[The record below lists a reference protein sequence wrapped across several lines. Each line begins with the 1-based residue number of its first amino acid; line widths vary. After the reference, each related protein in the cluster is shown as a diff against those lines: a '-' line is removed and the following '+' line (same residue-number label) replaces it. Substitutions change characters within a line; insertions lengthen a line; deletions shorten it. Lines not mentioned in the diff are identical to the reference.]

1 MSDVR
6 PASAPAVPGRR
17 PRRPITRA
25 MAGGGIDPALRHSV
39 ERGEYV
45 VDARA
50 VADAMLRSGV
60 LVPTQVRDRS
70 VRSEQDQS
78 GPG

>member
-1 MSDVR
+1 
-6 PASAPAVPGRR
+6 
-17 PRRPITRA
+17 
-25 MAGGGIDPALRHSV
+25 MAGGGINPALRSQV

-60 LVPTQVRDRS
+60 LVPAQVRDRS
-70 VRSEQDQS
+70 AGSEQDQS
-78 GPG
+78 GAG

>member
-1 MSDVR
+1 
-6 PASAPAVPGRR
+6 
-17 PRRPITRA
+17 